1 MRLIRSSLYKWKL
14 GQVSVWIKFHRKSK
28 VLNNAQSP
36 KLMSIQQSKTQG
48 HTHFEETSANIG
60 KMNGN
65 TEFYLKETISRLSS
79 RDIGVEFS
87 IAELL

>member
-1 MRLIRSSLYKWKL
+1 
-14 GQVSVWIKFHRKSK
+14 
-28 VLNNAQSP
+28 
-36 KLMSIQQSKTQG
+36 MSIQQSKTHG
-48 HTHFEETSANIG
+48 HTHFEEISANIG

-65 TEFYLKETISRLSS
+65 TEFYLKETISGLSS